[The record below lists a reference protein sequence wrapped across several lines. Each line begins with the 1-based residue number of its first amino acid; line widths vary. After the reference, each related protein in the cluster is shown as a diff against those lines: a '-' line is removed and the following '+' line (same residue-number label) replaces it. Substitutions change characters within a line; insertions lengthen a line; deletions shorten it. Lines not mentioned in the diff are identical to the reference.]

1 MWGETDEGTGA
12 ARLRSDTRGVQ
23 WTLEAFLAVLLL
35 LSAVVAVAAVVPTGT
50 QQATAELTQERLQAA
65 GADVLTLAQQEG
77 RLEAALLHYDT
88 AEGSFVGTD
97 VSIDGIDRYSTF
109 EGSEHPLAPL
119 FAATLAEQRISYNV
133 DLVYD
138 TGGNDRAPAAGLAGS
153 TGDRERNHDRDGGT
167 LGRGPTGPGRT
178 VQDARRTRELPR
190 RAILCARRQPRGHRV
205 QSRHRGTRTV
215 ASLRRPCRGLIV
227 PVDWQVRDGGQ

>member
-1 MWGETDEGTGA
+1 VWGETDEGTGA

-119 FAATLAEQRISYNV
+119 FGATLAEQRISYNV

-138 TGGNDRAPAAGLAGS
+138 A
-153 TGDRERNHDRDGGT
+153 GGT
-167 LGRGPTGPGRT
+167 T
-178 VQDARRTRELPR
+178 E
-190 RAILCARRQPRGHRV
+190 
-205 QSRHRGTRTV
+205 
-215 ASLRRPCRGLIV
+215 RRPLVSQGPPGTESVTTTATVGLSDEDRPARV
-227 PVDWQVRDGGQ
+227 GRCKTLGELGNCPGERFYAPDANPGGTGYNLVTVELELWRA